1 MLDLVGRH
9 AGINGTEVLRSGPC
23 GRCDVLVMSIRSIW
37 SGAVNGALTVC
48 AGILVTTSAQ
58 AATLDD
64 IRERGYLVCAAANP
78 LPGFAQR
85 SPEGFWSGFDVDF
98 CRAVAAAALGDP
110 ELVEFRPL
118 VGDSRFA
125 QLQTGEVDILA
136 RNAAWTAS
144 RDSGYGAH
152 FVATSFFD
160 GQAFLA
166 PQSLGFV
173 SAYELDDISVCVVN
187 DGDDARNMR
196 EFFFETQ
203 ANYVEVTY
211 DDREDL
217 SVAYQAGLCN
227 VVSAPASWLYGI
239 KRRMEEPTTHRIL
252 PERIS
257 RAPLGPVVRQGDDE
271 WFNIVRWTLFVLINA
286 EELGV
291 TQRNLESMASARTPA
306 IKRLLGT
313 ESDFGSALRLEP
325 EWMQNVIAAVG
336 NYGEMFDRNF
346 GPQTGAALL
355 RGLNAN
361 WTKGGLMVAP
371 PVR

>member
-1 MLDLVGRH
+1 MGQH
-9 AGINGTEVLRSGPC
+9 TGINGAEILRSGPC
-23 GRCDVLVMSIRSIW
+23 GRYDVLVKSFLRAW
-37 SGAVNGALTVC
+37 PRVLSGAIILC
-48 AGILVTTSAQ
+48 ASLVFAAPVR

-64 IRERGYLVCAAANP
+64 VRERGYLVCAAANP
-78 LPGFAQR
+78 LPGFTQR
-85 SPEGFWSGFDVDF
+85 SAEGLWSGFDVDF

-110 ELVEFRPL
+110 DLVEFRPL
-118 VGDSRFA
+118 SGNSRFA
-125 QLQTGEVDILA
+125 QLQTGEVDLIA

-152 FVATSFFD
+152 YVATSFFD
-160 GQAFLA
+160 GQAFMV
-166 PQSLGFV
+166 PQALGFV
-173 SAYELDDISVCVVN
+173 SAYELDEITVCVVN
-187 DGDDARNMR
+187 GSDDARNMR

-203 ANYVEVTY
+203 ATYSEVTY

-217 SVAYQAGLCN
+217 GVAYRAGLCN

-239 KRRMEEPTTHRIL
+239 KRRLDDPTTHRIL

-257 RAPLGPVVRQGDDE
+257 RLPLGPVVRQDDDE

-291 TQRNLESMASARTPA
+291 TQRNLESMSSARTPA
-306 IKRLLGT
+306 IRRLLGI
-313 ESDFGSALRLEP
+313 ESDFGSALRLEQM
-325 EWMQNVIAAVG
+325 WMQNVIAAVG

-361 WTKGGLMVAP
+361 WIKGGLMVAP